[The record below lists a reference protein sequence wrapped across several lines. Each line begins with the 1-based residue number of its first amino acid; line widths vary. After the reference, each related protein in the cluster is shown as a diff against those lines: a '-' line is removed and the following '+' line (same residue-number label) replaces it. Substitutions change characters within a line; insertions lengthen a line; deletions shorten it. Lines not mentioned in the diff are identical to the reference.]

1 MIWHSWQGD
10 GLCGKW
16 SEGVLTESKGFE
28 LLQRQGYAKSP
39 TFTYYAGREISGSDP
54 ASFQILGERE
64 EMAKDAKQVYHKG
77 GVTEGA
83 DPATFVVDPSDTENS
98 SDKNR
103 RYRCGE
109 LVP

>member
-1 MIWHSWQGD
+1 
-10 GLCGKW
+10 
-16 SEGVLTESKGFE
+16 
-28 LLQRQGYAKSP
+28 
-39 TFTYYAGREISGSDP
+39 
-54 ASFQILGERE
+54 
-64 EMAKDAKQVYHKG
+64 MAKDAKQVYHKG